1 MPPKEISINLPGQKV
16 MPSMIEILENLFE
29 TKKIKEHGLLVGKKL
44 GFMLSG
50 GNTDISQK
58 LTEKQLLDLEREV
71 FLELI
76 SMPLTQERIKHTL
89 DTGKPLFN

>member
-1 MPPKEISINLPGQKV
+1 M
-16 MPSMIEILENLFE
+16 
-29 TKKIKEHGLLVGKKL
+29 TVGKKL

-50 GNTDISQK
+50 GNTNISQH
-58 LTEKQLLDLEREV
+58 LSEKQLLDLEREV

-76 SMPLTQERIKHTL
+76 EMPLTQERIKHTL

>member
-1 MPPKEISINLPGQKV
+1 MML
-16 MPSMIEILENLFE
+16 EILENLFE
-29 TKKIKEHGLLVGKKL
+29 TNKIKQHGLTVGKKL

-58 LTEKQLLDLEREV
+58 LSEKQLLNLEREV

-76 SMPLTQERIKHTL
+76 KMPLSQERIKHTL